1 LKADIWVIDFED
13 TWKRRRFSFGEFF
26 GECWEKGRWGF
37 RREMNHDRRV
47 KVLLKVLDDF
57 FGVFEVGLD
66 EVEGSDAMELFTR
79 LFDVEIESDVVL
91 PEVFD
96 FEEGRDDVVIGLIE
110 YDDFP
115 DVVSFG
121 KDLGEELFLFL
132 NQVNFRVVRK
142 YHYGMS

>member
-1 LKADIWVIDFED
+1 
-13 TWKRRRFSFGEFF
+13 
-26 GECWEKGRWGF
+26 
-37 RREMNHDRRV
+37 MNHDRRV